1 MIKLRLLLVALLGAG
16 AACSDS
22 VAPPPHGTQV
32 SAQIESGD
40 LRLLLRWAA
49 TAEYFEPRAAATAGF
64 IVGEVTDGGLRI
76 DDLELDLADT
86 GDLRELHVKLGTQL
100 TVGQPG
106 SPKGWGTA
114 DLVLSWSYQTA
125 DGLVPLAERR
135 VPHDD
140 IFAGVLTG
148 DRLEMNANVRS
159 ISDQAQEDI
168 ELVQLE
174 FTAGGALD

>member
-1 MIKLRLLLVALLGAG
+1 MTKLWLMVALLGVV
-16 AACSDS
+16 ACEDAN
-22 VAPPPHGTQV
+22 APPPPGTQV
-32 SAQIESGD
+32 SAQIESGN
-40 LRLLLRWAA
+40 LRLLLRWSG
-49 TAEYFEPRAAATAGF
+49 TEQYFEPRAAATAGS
-64 IVGEVTDGGLRI
+64 IVGEVTDSGLRI
-76 DDLELDLADT
+76 EDLELDLADA

-100 TVGQPG
+100 TVGRRG